1 MESVP
6 SKEKNNAWDSVS
18 SGERDITLLRKVC
31 VGKAVVFPESCV
43 YVRVGHKEGEILK
56 N

>member
-6 SKEKNNAWDSVS
+6 SKEKKNAWDSVS

-31 VGKAVVFPESCV
+31 VGKAVVFPGVMCVCESWT
-43 YVRVGHKEGEILK
+43 
-56 N
+56 